1 MRLFG
6 GRYALHESPGGA
18 GLVIHSARIILYVGK
33 IRIALS
39 GLVCSDNDLFL
50 ILFEHQAGTVMY
62 VSPCR
67 RDRHRPGE
75 VNIIQG

>member
-6 GRYALHESPGGA
+6 GVMHSMRAPGGA
-18 GLVIHSARIILYVGK
+18 GLVIHSARIFLYVGK
-33 IRIALS
+33 IRIALR

-67 RDRHRPGE
+67 KNTETGID
-75 VNIIQG
+75 QGRSI